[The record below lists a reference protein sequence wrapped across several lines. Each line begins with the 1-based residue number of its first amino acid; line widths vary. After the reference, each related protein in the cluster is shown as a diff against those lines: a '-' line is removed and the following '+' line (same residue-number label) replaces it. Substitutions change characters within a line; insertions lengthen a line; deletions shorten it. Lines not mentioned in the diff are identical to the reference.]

1 MEGLNLAE
9 QIRSNI
15 QKTWPAWKIEYYNRH
30 IAISA
35 HARKLHS
42 NANATREELIRKAD
56 ALVGKTVYMLS
67 GNGCI
72 LRGYIASANL
82 LPLGVYLLV
91 ERPGLGDMRVRAEE
105 IDETVFS
112 SYEKVLEMMNT
123 KEYKNGNNNSL
134 QKDSPE
140 YRSWGRRFPPAQ
152 EKGLRACRRAVVQ
165 PLCKT
170 ARQVVLYE

>member
-1 MEGLNLAE
+1 MGLT
-9 QIRSNI
+9 IRHK
-15 QKTWPAWKIEYYNRH
+15 KTHRTIGFHVRGF
-30 IAISA
+30 SA
-35 HARKLHS
+35 RARKLHS
-42 NANATREELIRKAD
+42 NTDAAREELIRKAD

-123 KEYKNGNNNSL
+123 KG
-134 QKDSPE
+134 
-140 YRSWGRRFPPAQ
+140 
-152 EKGLRACRRAVVQ
+152 V
-165 PLCKT
+165 
-170 ARQVVLYE
+170 